1 MRLTRGV
8 ILQANLTASLAA
20 ALAAITTLI
29 LSTMPNSLPTWRIW
43 SIKAEIDRNTS
54 FLGCGGIAGGSTSE
68 GILTDCVSR
77 GDIYVIN
84 TYDDVSLQVEVA
96 GLTNCR
102 HIGGVTNCVNYT
114 NIHLRSTTYEDNR
127 NDQPKNYYYQICAF
141 TLCSGSGEPF
151 KNCVNFGL
159 LL

>member
-1 MRLTRGV
+1 MVAKPLCHLYKN
-8 ILQANLTASLAA
+8 I
-20 ALAAITTLI
+20 
-29 LSTMPNSLPTWRIW
+29 
-43 SIKAEIDRNTS
+43 IKPLDRARYPE
-54 FLGCGGIAGGSTSE
+54 L
-68 GILTDCVSR
+68 R
-77 GDIYVIN
+77 YVIN

-114 NIHLRSTTYEDNR
+114 NIHLRSTTYENNR